1 MTWTVRDIE
10 RDRETID
17 AIEGHDDCA
26 AAIKAS
32 AYLEDRLT
40 TTLEAHDIRPPSSF
54 RQKIDTATRKGILSD
69 HLASPLHTIR
79 EIRNEFAHSLSGL
92 TFNSPSI
99 VKFSENLMS
108 IEQIRGLRASTV
120 ECFPD
125 CHDLVR
131 AVSVLVAPML
141 ELPETPRNTYMNA
154 VKLMLFFI
162 ELLKA
167 SAIMGDG
174 DRLEI
179 LPEMKIF

>member
-1 MTWTVRDIE
+1 MPPDGGK
-10 RDRETID
+10 
-17 AIEGHDDCA
+17 IEG
-26 AAIKAS
+26 S
-32 AYLEDRLT
+32 RPRL
-40 TTLEAHDIRPPSSF
+40 F
-54 RQKIDTATRKGILSD
+54 RS
-69 HLASPLHTIR
+69 
-79 EIRNEFAHSLSGL
+79 
-92 TFNSPSI
+92 
-99 VKFSENLMS
+99 
-108 IEQIRGLRASTV
+108 
-120 ECFPD
+120 
-125 CHDLVR
+125 R